1 MCVCVCVRVH
11 DLLSR
16 KALPLAFI
24 SAEPPSW
31 VKISLKET
39 VLCCWK
45 SKVGQTTASLKTGL
59 LIGAFLCPVFCG
71 QI

>member
-1 MCVCVCVRVH
+1 MCVCVRVCAH

-24 SAEPPSW
+24 CAEHPSW

-39 VLCCWK
+39 VLWYWR
-45 SKVGQTTASLKTGL
+45 SKVGQTTSVSETDL
-59 LIGAFLCPVFCG
+59 LVGALLCFVY
-71 QI
+71 